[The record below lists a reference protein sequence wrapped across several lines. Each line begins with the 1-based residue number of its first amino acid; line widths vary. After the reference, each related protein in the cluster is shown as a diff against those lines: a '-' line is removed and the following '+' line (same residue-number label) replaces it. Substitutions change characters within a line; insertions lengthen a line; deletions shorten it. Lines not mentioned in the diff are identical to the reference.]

1 MPELPEVET
10 TVKGLQILLD
20 NQITKV
26 NIYSTKLRYK
36 IPKKISNIAKNN
48 RILKIYRK
56 GKYILID
63 LNNSNS
69 IVIHLGMSGR
79 LKLIKKKNF
88 KKEQHDR
95 FAIETNNFFLILND
109 IRKFGLVDILQN
121 ENIANSKFFC
131 HLGIDALDDNLNEDY
146 LYKKIH
152 KSIVPI
158 KQILLDQRI
167 ISGIGNIYAS
177 EILYDAKI
185 SPFAKANS
193 LKIRELKKIIR
204 SINKILTKAIYFG
217 GSSLKDFKSIDGVL
231 GNFQKNFKVYNR
243 EGKKIHGAQVIR
255 VIQAGRSTFYCPK
268 VQNIID

>member
-109 IRKFGLVDILQN
+109 IRKFGLVDILKTA
-121 ENIANSKFFC
+121 NIRNSKLFC
-131 HLGIDALDDNLNEDY
+131 HLGIDALDKDLNEEY
-146 LYKKIH
+146 LHKKIN
-152 KSIVPI
+152 KSIIPI

-185 SPFAKANS
+185 SPFVKANS
-193 LKIRELKKIIR
+193 LKINELKRIIR
-204 SINKILTKAIYFG
+204 SINKILKKAIYFG

-243 EGKKIHGAQVIR
+243 EGKTIYGSQVIR
-255 VIQAGRSTFYCPK
+255 VIQSGRSTFYCPRIQK
-268 VQNIID
+268 YS